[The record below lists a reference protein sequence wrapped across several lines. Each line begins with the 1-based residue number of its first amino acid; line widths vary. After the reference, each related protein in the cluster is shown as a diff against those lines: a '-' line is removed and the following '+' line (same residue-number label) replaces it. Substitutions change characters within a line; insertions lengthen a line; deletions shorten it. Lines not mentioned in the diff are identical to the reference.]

1 MIRRSQAAYSELEES
16 VNPDY
21 LRHCVYYDGA
31 FDGRFHPLP
40 GLGLAAALDL
50 STLEPEDWQRSVR
63 KVEQCIRK
71 MLMMWTAGDK
81 VVEAEREFY
90 RTTIQEAP
98 ALVGAH
104 AVEVQYHCEAMIF
117 FARSALDLIAY
128 VFAKLLPPPLN
139 LKRTDSFNDLLKAIV
154 ASNQHHA
161 LAELVEGWR
170 TAEFG
175 WLSLVADVER
185 GRSLRDQIAH
195 QIGFPLRYQEISL
208 TTEKRSAV
216 VAIGGSAPI
225 PLDDLIERLRAGV
238 VGAFLAL
245 ENVCETYQR
254 NAATYSGE
262 DEPFEEG
269 TS

>member
-1 MIRRSQAAYSELEES
+1 VDPY
-16 VNPDY
+16 Y

-40 GLGLAAALDL
+40 GLGLATALDL
-50 STLEPEDWQRSVR
+50 STLEPEDWHRSVR
-63 KVEQCIRK
+63 KVEQSIRK

-98 ALVGAH
+98 ALLGRH

-154 ASNQHHA
+154 AGDEHHA

-170 TAEFG
+170 TTSSDGSRWSPTWRRAG
-175 WLSLVADVER
+175 PSA
-185 GRSLRDQIAH
+185 IN
-195 QIGFPLRYQEISL
+195 SL
-208 TTEKRSAV
+208 TRWAFPCATKRF
-216 VAIGGSAPI
+216 
-225 PLDDLIERLRAGV
+225 RLR
-238 VGAFLAL
+238 
-245 ENVCETYQR
+245 R
-254 NAATYSGE
+254 RSGLI
-262 DEPFEEG
+262 
-269 TS
+269 